1 MTRTSLSL
9 AIALTLTVGC
19 GADQMGDDGGGT
31 DTIDTY
37 AVNGTV
43 RDFETG
49 EPISAS
55 ATVSTD
61 GLVPAPTVSING
73 ADFTIQDI
81 PPFSLFHILAG
92 SPPNYRSTYNMA
104 TEVTDHHLMDVDI
117 YVASEAYLASLA
129 DAFGVQ
135 GGGSIILAQ
144 VVDENGAP
152 AAGIPGTAFDL
163 DDSVIGPYF
172 LDADRK
178 PAPGASET
186 SSSGYVVLFNAPAG
200 LLSVKALA
208 GSGYTMTMAD
218 SPVAPTAATLAE
230 ITVKIGE
237 QVGLPQNVSF
247 SQDISPIFQRR
258 GCVVCHDGNGIGK
271 DLGNLHLN
279 GSPEKMYKELAEEV
293 SLNFGTLRIDRV
305 TPENSL
311 LLTMPSAEDPPDP
324 HPNVTFTGADD
335 PDYLLI
341 LAWITEGAQN
351 N

>member
-1 MTRTSLSL
+1 M
-9 AIALTLTVGC
+9 GC
-19 GADQMGDDGGGT
+19 GADQSGDDGGDP
-31 DTIDTY
+31 DTIETY

-49 EPISAS
+49 DPITSS

-61 GLVPAPTVSING
+61 GLVPAPTVSVNG

-92 SPPNYRSTYNMA
+92 SPPNYRSTYNVA
-104 TEVTDHHLMDVDI
+104 TEVTDHHIMDADV
-117 YVASEAYLASLA
+117 YVASESYLQGLA
-129 DAFGVQ
+129 TAFGVQ
-135 GGGSIILAQ
+135 NPGAIILAR

-172 LDADRK
+172 LDANRQPD
-178 PAPGASET
+178 GALSET

-200 LLSVKALA
+200 LVSVSALA

-230 ITVKIGE
+230 IKVQVGE
-237 QVGLPQNVSF
+237 QVGLPTNVSF
-247 SQDISPIFQRR
+247 SQDIAPIFQRR
-258 GCVVCHDGNGIGK
+258 GCVLCHDGNGIGK
-271 DLGNLHLN
+271 DLGDLHLN
-279 GSPEKMYKELAEEV
+279 GATEKMFKELAEEV
-293 SLNFGTLRIDRV
+293 SPNYGVLRIDRV
-305 TPENSL
+305 NPEASL
-311 LLTMPSAEDPPDP
+311 LLTMPSREEPADS

-341 LAWITEGAQN
+341 LGWVTEGALN